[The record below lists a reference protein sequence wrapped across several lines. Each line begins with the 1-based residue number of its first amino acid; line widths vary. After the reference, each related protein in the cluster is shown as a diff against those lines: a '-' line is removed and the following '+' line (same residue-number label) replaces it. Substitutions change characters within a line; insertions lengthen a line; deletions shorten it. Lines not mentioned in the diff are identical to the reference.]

1 MVSTLLHKCFV
12 IFFILK
18 CCQADENLRWGENVT
33 KLYELISSAVK
44 DGIDLKTSQLTRRIF
59 VNDSLYQVHLSKLK
73 DVNGIKMHNIVI
85 KRSGPDI
92 NSTIYINNP
101 LEAKLPHPF
110 MSLEEFKNTLV
121 QQQLKDREAFLRS
134 KKKAEYGKMW
144 ADIKATAKLKI
155 TSTLPKQARQEGKIP
170 KKTGSNLSNT
180 NTKGKLEKVQEHKSN
195 TTHIHK
201 QSTKTNTVSKPSTA
215 YFRVK
220 LLDLVQKN
228 PTMHRSP
235 TNKAD
240 KNSINSK
247 TMNVVKQTVTTKPS
261 NVNKEQLSIV
271 EDSKISTEYPSSTI
285 DGITIKEELAASND
299 NHGLSTID
307 GKITSTVGE
316 ATKID
321 EDVWKGV
328 HEKELTNIDDESEE
342 TSTVE
347 LTTEPSTTTTTTST
361 TTTLPAPTTTRP
373 RWSKPRVLLGD
384 KPEGASTSTTS

>member
-18 CCQADENLRWGENVT
+18 CCRADENLGWGENIT

-44 DGIDLKTSQLTRRIF
+44 DGIDLKTPQLTRRIS

-110 MSLEEFKNTLV
+110 MSFEEFKNTLV

-134 KKKAEYGKMW
+134 KKKEVYSKMW
-144 ADIKATAKLKI
+144 ADIKATAKLKT
-155 TSTLPKQARQEGKIP
+155 TSTLPKQARHEGKLT
-170 KKTGSNLSNT
+170 KKTGSDLSNT
-180 NTKGKLEKVQEHKSN
+180 NNKSKSKKEQEHKSN
-195 TTHIHK
+195 TTHINK
-201 QSTKTNTVSKPSTA
+201 QTTHTNTVNKSSTA
-215 YFRVK
+215 YFHVK
-220 LLDLVQKN
+220 LLDLWQKN
-228 PTMHRSP
+228 PTTDSSP

-240 KNSINSK
+240 KNSKNSK
-247 TMNVVKQTVTTKPS
+247 NMNVVNQAVTTKPS
-261 NVNKEQLSIV
+261 NVNKDQLSIV
-271 EDSKISTEYPSSTI
+271 EESKTNTEHISSTI
-285 DGITIKEELAASND
+285 DGTTIKEELAASND
-299 NHGLSTID
+299 NHVLSTID
-307 GKITSTVGE
+307 GKIANIVGE
-316 ATKID
+316 ATTID

-328 HEKELTNIDDESEE
+328 DEKELTNIDNQSEE
-342 TSTVE
+342 TRTEE
-347 LTTEPSTTTTTTST
+347 LTTEPTTTTTT
-361 TTTLPAPTTTRP
+361 LPTPTTTRA

-384 KPEGASTSTTS
+384 KPENASTSTT